1 MRFISF
7 IVVLRVVTFFF
18 AAEILSN
25 TFYNNIYNPPP
36 IKMIYIISALLL
48 LVCVCVL
55 ECELK
60 LKQKGGV
67 VSEHEQE

>member
-36 IKMIYIISALLL
+36 SK
-48 LVCVCVL
+48 
-55 ECELK
+55 
-60 LKQKGGV
+60 
-67 VSEHEQE
+67 